1 MTANS
6 EPGQPA
12 LAEGT
17 KIGGC
22 YVLRRKLGKSD
33 ASPVWLATDEVL
45 GKDVTLHFV
54 PASVIADSR
63 AMAELR
69 QEVKRNRQL
78 IHPNILRVYDF
89 VEDGNL
95 AAISMDD
102 FEGESLAEILKR
114 KGRLDTADVKPWIA
128 QLAETL
134 ADAHRIQ
141 LFHRDLSPT
150 NLYLR
155 PNGGLLVANFGVSR
169 VILNSLER
177 GGVAKG
183 GDAHL
188 EYLSP
193 QQIDGERPTAGD
205 DIYGFGVLMHT
216 LLGGASPF
224 SGTEMLP
231 QIRKTVPAAIS
242 DVRAAAGAT
251 APVPAAWEKLITA
264 CLEKTSEAR
273 PRNLTDVLTL
283 LGQDSGPAV
292 PRGAAAAAAA
302 VEKVAAS
309 KPEQRA
315 ASADVPAKT
324 AGDEEAKG
332 GNLASEKI
340 ATPEPEH
347 ATSGRPLHPEI
358 PPLPP
363 RAADRKAPA
372 KGALSANF
380 PDLERPRSKAPLV
393 WLTVAASIIGVGI
406 YMRNKSDQGEDE
418 GKSPVENLDPNR
430 NPSNTPVPTKEARGS
445 GMAPSIVDVPE
456 QMVDP
461 TPVKP
466 PQPTP
471 GGTTVATTT
480 PSVPPKPPIAIGT
493 PLPKSGGGIIGRD
506 PTPVPETPGT
516 VAGGTAIKPTPNPKE
531 VAAVKP
537 TPEAP
542 IKPPA
547 IPTPAPAAVAKDEP
561 LPKLPNPIEPL
572 PKISVEKLTKAQL
585 AEAKAQR
592 EAALQ
597 GIRATADEADAAHD
611 ETTRRLETAK
621 VEKDKLQ
628 KGLDT
633 LRKVH
638 GPVILQSDQIEAD
651 RKKFEAEAEK
661 SAIAAAEATKQAEA
675 AKRKLDDLVAKGGD
689 KLKERLKAEAELNAA
704 STMLVGVSKKVA
716 DLSQIGAKA
725 DTIRM
730 QARLSQQQAEQ
741 DLQKIEIAREKIRV
755 AEGEAMRKVNQ
766 GKITL
771 IEKEQQAVK
780 SQITRHDA
788 MIEQLR
794 ELGPAG
800 KEAIAKLEEKKA
812 AAQQQL
818 GEMQSEINRLSGKTE
833 VPVVKDPVIKK
844 DPVTVKPVTAT
855 PVPEAPIKLPAS
867 TPAPEAA
874 APVNSLGM
882 KFVPVGETQFSVYL
896 TTVKNFEAFASA
908 TGLKSETWKNS
919 GFKQTPD
926 HPVVNVTWREADA
939 FCKWLTDKERKA
951 GLLKSGEAYR
961 LPTDLEWSKAVGLPA
976 EHGGTPEDRD
986 MGVQDVYP
994 WGTAWPPPAGA
1005 GNYAGEETPT
1015 DIPIP
1020 GYNDGFANTSP
1031 VGKFQVNAAGLY
1043 DMGGNVWQ
1051 WVGDF
1056 WNGENRAK
1064 TLRGGSWYNGAI
1076 PLSLLSSCRISSS
1089 PDTLHDTYGFRIVKA
1104 GETAK
1109 SKKR

>member
-1 MTANS
+1 MPVTANS

-183 GDAHL
+183 ADAHL

-224 SGTEMLP
+224 SGSEMLP

-264 CLEKTSEAR
+264 CLEKTPEAR

-292 PRGAAAAAAA
+292 PRGATPAAAA

-309 KPEQRA
+309 KPDQRA
-315 ASADVPAKT
+315 ASADVPAITAGHAETTASSSVSEKT
-324 AGDEEAKG
+324 A
-332 GNLASEKI
+332 ASEPKPAI
-340 ATPEPEH
+340 
-347 ATSGRPLHPEI
+347 SGGPLHVEI

-363 RAADRKAPA
+363 SAAERKAPT
-372 KGALSANF
+372 KGTLSANF

-393 WLTVAASIIGVGI
+393 WLAAAASIIGVGI
-406 YMRNKSDQGEDE
+406 YMRNKPDQGEDD
-418 GKSPVENLDPNR
+418 GKSPVEKVDPNG
-430 NPSNTPVPTKEARGS
+430 NPTNTPVPTKAAGGS
-445 GMAPSIVDVPE
+445 GTEPSVVDVQGGPGE
-456 QMVDP
+456 LV
-461 TPVKP
+461 VIKP

-471 GGTTVATTT
+471 G
-480 PSVPPKPPIAIGT
+480 VPPKPPITITT
-493 PLPKSGGGIIGRD
+493 PLPKSGSGIIGRD

-516 VAGGTAIKPTPNPKE
+516 IAGGTGPKPTPDPKNLT
-531 VAAVKP
+531 AVKP
-537 TPEAP
+537 TPGTP

-547 IPTPAPAAVAKDEP
+547 TPVPTPAPSAVAVDAP
-561 LPKLPNPIEPL
+561 LPKLPGPIEPL
-572 PKISVEKLTKAQL
+572 PKIVVDKLNKAQL
-585 AEAKAQR
+585 DEAKAQR

-597 GIRATADEADAAHD
+597 GIRTAAAEADAAHD
-611 ETTRRLETAK
+611 ETTRRLEIAK
-621 VEKDKLQ
+621 LEKDKLQ

-638 GPVILQSDQIEAD
+638 GPVILQSEQIEAD

-661 SAIAAAEATKQAEA
+661 SAIAASEAAKQAEA

-704 STMLVGVSKKVA
+704 SILLVGVTKNVDA
-716 DLSQIGAKA
+716 LSQIGTKA
-725 DTIRM
+725 DAIRM
-730 QARLSQQQAEQ
+730 QAKITAQQAEQ
-741 DLQKIEIAREKIRV
+741 DLQKIDVAREKLRV
-755 AEGEAMRKVNQ
+755 AERDAMRRVNQ

-771 IEKEQQAVK
+771 IEKEQQGLK

-812 AAQQQL
+812 AAQQQI
-818 GEMQSEINRLSGKTE
+818 GENQSEIDRLSGKTD
-833 VPVVKDPVIKK
+833 VPVVKDPIEKK
-844 DPVTVKPVTAT
+844 DPAIGKPAAAT
-855 PVPEAPIKLPAS
+855 PPPEAAIKLPGS
-867 TPAPEAA
+867 TPAPDAA

-908 TGLKSETWKNS
+908 TGLKSETWKNP
-919 GFKQTPD
+919 GFKQGPE

-951 GLLKSGEAYR
+951 GLLKASEAYR

-976 EHGGTPEDRD
+976 EHGATPEERD

-1020 GYNDGFANTSP
+1020 GYNDSFANTSP

-1089 PDTLHDTYGFRIVKA
+1089 PDTLHDTYGFRIVKG
-1104 GETAK
+1104 GEPAK
-1109 SKKR
+1109 PKKR